1 MCVEKERESFYRL
14 VPPEAEERVELS
26 KEWMKQ
32 AMEKVWNV
40 ILAHYVIG
48 LGFVHHEITAT
59 KACHMFQIIMN
70 KE

>member
-1 MCVEKERESFYRL
+1 MCVEKESFYRL

-32 AMEKVWNV
+32 AMEEVWNV
-40 ILAHYVIG
+40 MLAHYVTG
-48 LGFVHHEITAT
+48 LVFGNHEITAT
-59 KACHMFQIIMN
+59 KACHMFQIVMD